1 MNNGK
6 SDKFYIGTKLLRVVQ
21 LIIYDFTDS
30 KSHTGEYL
38 ASEILAII
46 ETIGSKKVFGICTDN
61 ASAMKKAWGLVK
73 EVYPNIHTYGC
84 LGHTLHLIFTDLNKT
99 KSIEGIR
106 KNCTTIVKGINNS
119 QILKALFHGQEKFCE
134 SLKLPG
140 NTR

>member
-61 ASAMKKAWGLVK
+61 ASAMKKADLG
-73 EVYPNIHTYGC
+73 IH
-84 LGHTLHLIFTDLNKT
+84 
-99 KSIEGIR
+99 
-106 KNCTTIVKGINNS
+106 CT
-119 QILKALFHGQEKFCE
+119 
-134 SLKLPG
+134 
-140 NTR
+140 